1 MASMSMKSAWS
12 PFPFKHVPPPLANV
26 DPKYVNVTNSDDP
39 KNFGSN
45 ETNRQWGLSGVS
57 NNVQAAA
64 ASALKGGSKH
74 RTHSLRKKIKNIAN
88 KYKKMKGGKSRK
100 LTLGSIRRKL
110 SYILRMG
117 KSKRH
122 HHKKSKKNTSRSH
135 KHRGTKRQHGG
146 YSQYM
151 SNVAYTP
158 SYSTGGQLSANES
171 ALANPVP
178 FKVMNTCVDN
188 YNHYTNKGYQ
198 M

>member
-1 MASMSMKSAWS
+1 MASMSTSSQLS
-12 PFPFKHVPPPLANV
+12 PFSFKNVPDPLSNI

-39 KNFGSN
+39 RGFGSN

-64 ASALKGGSKH
+64 ASALKGGARSK
-74 RTHSLRKKIKNIAN
+74 TLRRKIKNIAN

-100 LTLGSIRRKL
+100 MTLGSIKRKL
-110 SYILRMG
+110 AKIIKLG

-122 HHKKSKKNTSRSH
+122 HSKSKKMVSRRRKGS
-135 KHRGTKRQHGG
+135 KRQRGG

-151 SNVAYTP
+151 SNVPYTP
-158 SYSTGGQLSANES
+158 SYSTGGQLSPSLS

-178 FKVMNTCVDN
+178 YQPTNNCVDN
-188 YNHYTNKGYQ
+188 YNYNTNKGFQ

>member
-1 MASMSMKSAWS
+1 MASMSVSSPLS
-12 PFPFKHVPPPLANV
+12 PFSFKNVPDPLSNI

-39 KNFGSN
+39 RGFGSN

-64 ASALKGGSKH
+64 ASALKGGSK
-74 RTHSLRKKIKNIAN
+74 TLRRKIKNIAN

-100 LTLGSIRRKL
+100 MTLGSIKRKL
-110 SYILRMG
+110 AKIIKLG

-122 HHKKSKKNTSRSH
+122 HSKSKKMVSRRRKGS
-135 KHRGTKRQHGG
+135 KRQRGG

-151 SNVAYTP
+151 SNVPYTP
-158 SYSTGGQLSANES
+158 SYSTGGQLSPSLS

-178 FKVMNTCVDN
+178 YQPTNNCVDN
-188 YNHYTNKGYQ
+188 YNYNTNKGFQ